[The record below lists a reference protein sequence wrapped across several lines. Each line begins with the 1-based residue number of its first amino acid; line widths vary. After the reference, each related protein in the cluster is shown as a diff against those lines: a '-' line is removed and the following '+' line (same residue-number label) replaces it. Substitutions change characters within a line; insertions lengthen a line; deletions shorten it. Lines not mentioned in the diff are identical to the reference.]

1 MKKVL
6 SILLVMGLLLLFSGA
21 AFAGE
26 NIQFDSQSSDV
37 FVSFTSG
44 IGLISGKIQAE
55 AYSSTWGMYDQTIHM
70 ELQKEGDSGWETIK
84 SWERSDYTGSMSILG
99 SYPAE
104 EGKYRVM
111 STHIAGGEEPKTSY
125 SGIKEID

>member
-1 MKKVL
+1 MYFAGSTKYISGRSCN
-6 SILLVMGLLLLFSGA
+6 SIN
-21 AFAGE
+21 FAGE
-26 NIQFDSQSSDV
+26 NIRFDSQSSDV
-37 FVSFTSG
+37 FASFTSG

-70 ELQKEGDSGWETIK
+70 ELQKDEGGWKTIK
-84 SWERSDYTGSMSILG
+84 AWERSDYTSSMSILG

-104 EGKYRVM
+104 KGKYRVK